1 MPFVKASDL
10 HVHYLEAGA
19 GEPVL
24 FIHGNWASAGW
35 WEPCLARLPVGYHG
49 LAPDMRGR
57 GKTSGPDSDY
67 SLAALAA
74 DQLAFADALGIARF
88 HIVGHSLGAAVA
100 MQAALAA
107 PGRVATLTVIA
118 PPWPDGMPDKLNRP
132 DRQRM
137 LKVQPQLLHM
147 ALRAMAPTAPDDA
160 LWRRLM
166 DEGYAQRIEA
176 AVGNMLALSSWKPG
190 DALRT
195 IAAPRLVIGGAQDPL
210 ITPAV
215 VERVAMLLGVKPLL
229 LAGVGHSPNLEAP
242 DRVMALLGRHLAR
255 ASATAL

>member
-1 MPFVKASDL
+1 MPFVKAGDL
-10 HVHYLEAGA
+10 RVHYLEAGE

-24 FIHGNWASAGW
+24 FVHGNWASAGW

-57 GKTSGPDSDY
+57 GRTIGPDSDY
-67 SLAALAA
+67 SIAALAA
-74 DQLAFADALGIARF
+74 DHLALADALGFERF
-88 HIVGHSLGAAVA
+88 HMVGHSLGAAVA
-100 MQAALAA
+100 IQAALDA
-107 PGRVATLTVIA
+107 PSRIVTLTVIA
-118 PPWPDGMPDKLNRP
+118 PPWADGMPQALNRP

-137 LKVQPQLLHM
+137 LKAQPQLLRM
-147 ALRAMAPTAPDDA
+147 ALKAMAPGVPDDA
-160 LWRRLM
+160 FWRRLM

-190 DALRT
+190 DALQA
-195 IAAPRLVIGGAQDPL
+195 IKAPKLVIGGARDPL

-215 VERVAMLLGVKPLL
+215 VERVASLLGGAPVL

-242 DRVMALLGRHLAR
+242 DTVMALLARQLGLAR
-255 ASATAL
+255 AA

>member
-1 MPFVKASDL
+1 MPFVKAGDL
-10 HVHYLEAGA
+10 HVHYLEAGV

-24 FIHGNWASAGW
+24 FVHGNWASAGW
-35 WEPCLARLPVGYHG
+35 WEPCLARLPAGYHG

-57 GKTSGPDSDY
+57 GRTIGPDSDY
-67 SLAALAA
+67 SIAALAA
-74 DQLAFADALGIARF
+74 DQLALADALGFERF

-107 PGRVATLTVIA
+107 PSRVATLTVIA
-118 PPWPDGMPDKLNRP
+118 PPWADGMPQALNMP

-137 LKVQPQLLHM
+137 LKAQPQLLRM
-147 ALRAMAPTAPDDA
+147 ALKAMAPSVPDDA
-160 LWRRLM
+160 FWRRLV

-190 DALRT
+190 DALRA
-195 IAAPRLVIGGAQDPL
+195 IKAPKLVIGGALDPL

-215 VERVAMLLGVKPLL
+215 VERVASLLGVAPVL

-242 DRVMALLGRHLAR
+242 DTVMTLLARQLGLAR
-255 ASATAL
+255 AA

>member
-1 MPFVKASDL
+1 MPFVKAGDL
-10 HVHYLEAGA
+10 RVHYLEAGE

-24 FIHGNWASAGW
+24 FVHGNWASAGW

-57 GKTSGPDSDY
+57 GRTIGPDSDY
-67 SLAALAA
+67 SIAALAA
-74 DQLAFADALGIARF
+74 DQLALADALGFERF
-88 HIVGHSLGAAVA
+88 HMVGHSLGAAVA
-100 MQAALAA
+100 IQAALDA
-107 PGRVATLTVIA
+107 PSRIVTLTVIA
-118 PPWPDGMPDKLNRP
+118 PPWADGMPQALNRP

-137 LKVQPQLLHM
+137 LKAQPQLLRM
-147 ALRAMAPTAPDDA
+147 ALKAMAPGVPDDA
-160 LWRRLM
+160 FWRRLM

-190 DALRT
+190 DALQT
-195 IAAPRLVIGGAQDPL
+195 IKAPKLVIGGARDPL

-215 VERVAMLLGVKPLL
+215 VERVASLLGGVPVL

-242 DRVMALLGRHLAR
+242 DTVMALLARQLGLAR
-255 ASATAL
+255 AA